1 MTGQVVPDLYDKR
14 FVTELV
20 ARVARL
26 EAERVARNRD
36 VIIGLPDSLAAR
48 GVAKPRLIIVSPNG
62 TRYELRATDDGY
74 LVVDGPVTL

>member
-1 MTGQVVPDLYDKR
+1 MTGQVVPDRYDKR
-14 FVTELV
+14 FVVELLG
-20 ARVARL
+20 RIARL
-26 EAERVARNRD
+26 EAALHARNRD
-36 VIIGLPDSLAAR
+36 VVIGLPDSLAAR

>member
-1 MTGQVVPDLYDKR
+1 MTGQVVPERYDKR
-14 FVTELV
+14 FIVELV